1 MDQSLI
7 PLFANQVKRVGKL
20 TMSQHTQTLGFIGIG
35 LMGTPMTQRL
45 LSAGFQVNVWNRSPE
60 KLKPVVA
67 AGAQATSSI
76 AELVAESE
84 VILLCVSDTDAVRAV
99 VFGEQG
105 VAEAARTNPEA
116 KARVIIDFSSIDPE
130 QTREMAQELKQ
141 STGIEWIDSP
151 VSGGVAGAE
160 QGTLA
165 IMCGGEQALIDQV
178 MAILEPLSQ
187 RVTRMGPVG
196 SGQVTK
202 ICNQMIV
209 SCNVL
214 VMAEVMAMAEKAG
227 VDSAQIPGA
236 LKGGF
241 ADSIPLQLTG
251 PRMATRDFDEVKW
264 HVKTLL
270 KDLDMANHL
279 AKTLQSSIPMA
290 GLGAELM
297 RLHGSQGYMEQDPC
311 TLINQYSAKDQGE

>member
-1 MDQSLI
+1 
-7 PLFANQVKRVGKL
+7 
-20 TMSQHTQTLGFIGIG
+20 
-35 LMGTPMTQRL
+35 MGTPMTKRL
-45 LSAGFQVNVWNRSPE
+45 LAADFTVNVWNRSSE
-60 KLKPVVA
+60 KLSPVVD
-67 AGAQATSSI
+67 AGAQSKASI
-76 AELVAESE
+76 AELVEASD
-84 VILLCVSDTDAVRAV
+84 VILTCVSDTDAVRQV
-99 VFGEQG
+99 VFGESG
-105 VAEAARTNPEA
+105 VANSFGKLTSP
-116 KARVIIDFSSIDPE
+116 KARVLIDFSSIDPE
-130 QTREMAQELKQ
+130 QTRVMAQELK
-141 STGIEWIDSP
+141 SRTNIDWIDSP

-165 IMCGGEQALIDQV
+165 IMCGGDEGLIETMKPV
-178 MAILEPLSQ
+178 LEPLSQ

-227 VDSAQIPGA
+227 VDSAQIPEA

-251 PRMATRDFDEVKW
+251 PRMANRDFDDVKW

-279 AKTLQSSIPMA
+279 AKTMQSSIPMA

-297 RLHGSQGYMEQDPC
+297 RLHGSKGHMDRDPC
-311 TLINQYSAKDQGE
+311 TLIEQYLPDPSNAKSSKG